1 MMYLPPFPNSS
12 RIWRIIRNMEKVKLL
27 PGSEDYSKNSVNA
40 AKVTDHHA
48 LLITEN
54 AAIGLFKDEKIVY
67 DMILCR
73 MIEAFS
79 ADCIKD
85 ITSVSAQRTAYHS
98 FWLHHYGGQDQTE
111 AFAYGIHIA
120 CSNGDRR
127 QRDRR

>member
-1 MMYLPPFPNSS
+1 M
-12 RIWRIIRNMEKVKLL
+12 KLL
-27 PGSEDYSKNSVNA
+27 PCSEDYSKNSVNA

-79 ADCIKD
+79 ADIVSMRWVRTLARRISCR
-85 ITSVSAQRTAYHS
+85 TSMNWDWGVISICLIS
-98 FWLHHYGGQDQTE
+98 N
-111 AFAYGIHIA
+111 FAL
-120 CSNGDRR
+120 N
-127 QRDRR
+127 